1 MVNGASTSKRHV
13 GGANSSSRRGEDR
26 GSAKKYGTRTS
37 TGTLKPK
44 KYELESEGDD
54 DFVDNAADNR
64 RRGPPVKREY
74 ADNNHHVDNNSRHA
88 PSPRKRVRHHQS
100 DDSDEDEDNDSTQ
113 SGAAMRAK
121 KARHDGERSQ
131 QMPTS
136 FGRELRH
143 TTTTTGR
150 SPPDEVVR
158 HVAPSR
164 PQHTAST
171 LRNGGTHSSDHRS
184 ARPGRVN
191 NTHDETDEDEDEE
204 ESTDEEAT
212 EEEGETTEEDA
223 SDDDDEELKRKVR
236 NGGASAR
243 QKAPARAD
251 RGEDRARATR
261 NQGRRTIVYRED
273 HSDDDDE
280 DGATSRSRVRKPS
293 GHVFH

>member
-1 MVNGASTSKRHV
+1 MVNGSGTSKRHV

-26 GSAKKYGTRTS
+26 SSAKKYGTRTS

-64 RRGPPVKREY
+64 RHGPPIKREH
-74 ADNNHHVDNNSRHA
+74 ADNNHHVDNNSRHV

-131 QMPTS
+131 QQQMPTS

-164 PQHTAST
+164 PQHTASV

-184 ARPGRVN
+184 TRPGRVN
-191 NTHDETDEDEDEE
+191 NTHDETDEDEE
-204 ESTDEEAT
+204 ESTDEDAT

-223 SDDDDEELKRKVR
+223 SDDEELKRKVR

-243 QKAPARAD
+243 QKAPARSD
-251 RGEDRARATR
+251 GGEGRARATR

-280 DGATSRSRVRKPS
+280 DGAISRSRVRKPS